1 MKTNLKISFEFFP
14 PKNLKMSQNLWNT
27 LNKLKIF
34 YPDFVSITYGAGG
47 STRQRTH
54 DTIKK
59 FTYRSSIKPIPHLT
73 CIGDT
78 RDSIKKLAINYWKM
92 GIKSIVAIRGDPENI
107 KLSKKRKFVTFP
119 NGYNYCS
126 ELIRDLKETKD
137 FEIIIAVFPEKHPE
151 SKDIQE
157 DVDNLKR
164 KIDLGATKGIT
175 QFFFDNNKF
184 YEFVNILQK
193 KNIKIPITP
202 GILPII
208 NFNKLTELAHNC
220 NASIPKRIRN
230 LYKDKKE
237 YEFNLSVDIATK
249 QCLNLIKNGFK
260 NLHFYTLNRG
270 DLTGKIC
277 SNLTK
282 KKLICSYLNYR
293 ISHKNVIFFF

>member
-1 MKTNLKISFEFFP
+1 MKTDLKISFEFFP
-14 PKNLKMSQNLWNT
+14 PKNQKMHQKLWNT

-47 STRQRTH
+47 STRKRTH
-54 DTIKK
+54 ATIKK
-59 FTYRSSIKPIPHLT
+59 LTYRPSIKPIPHLT

-78 RDSIKKLAINYWKM
+78 RDSIRKLAINYWKM
-92 GIKSIVAIRGDPENI
+92 GIKSIVVIRGDQENI
-107 KLSKKRKFVTFP
+107 KLTKKKKFVTFP
-119 NGYNYCS
+119 DGYNYSS
-126 ELIRDLKETKD
+126 ELIRDLKKIKD
-137 FEIIIAVFPEKHPE
+137 FEIIVAVFPEKHPE

-157 DVDNLKR
+157 DIDNLKR

-193 KNIKIPITP
+193 KNINIPIIP

-208 NFNKLTELAHNC
+208 NFKKLIELAHNC
-220 NASIPKRIRN
+220 NAFIPKRIRD
-230 LYKDKKE
+230 LYKGKKE
-237 YEFNLSVDIATK
+237 YEFELSIDITTK
-249 QCLNLIKNGFK
+249 LCLDLIKNGFK
-260 NLHFYTLNRG
+260 NLHFYTLNRA

-282 KKLICSYLNYR
+282 RKIIGKPYDAFWS
-293 ISHKNVIFFF
+293 

>member
-1 MKTNLKISFEFFP
+1 MEKKPKISFEFFP
-14 PKNLKMSQNLWNT
+14 PKNLKMYQSLWNT

-34 YPDFVSITYGAGG
+34 YPEFVSITYGAGG

-59 FTYRSSIKPIPHLT
+59 FTYRPSIKPIPHLT

-78 RDSIKKLAINYWKM
+78 KDSIKKLAINYWDI
-92 GIKSIVAIRGDPENI
+92 GIKSIVVIRGDPENI
-107 KLSKKRKFVTFP
+107 NLSKKRKFITFP
-119 NGYNYCS
+119 DGYTYSS
-126 ELIRDLKETKD
+126 ELIGDLKKIRD

-151 SKDIQE
+151 SINIQE
-157 DVDNLKR
+157 DIDNLKR

-184 YEFVNILQK
+184 YEFFNILQK
-193 KNIKIPITP
+193 KNIKIPIMP

-208 NFNKLTELAHNC
+208 NFNKLIELADNC
-220 NASIPKRIRN
+220 NASIPKRLKN
-230 LYKDKKE
+230 LYKGKKE

-249 QCLNLIKNGFK
+249 QCLDLIKNGF
-260 NLHFYTLNRG
+260 NSLHFYTLNRA

-282 KKLICSYLNYR
+282 KKKLINKPYDA
-293 ISHKNVIFFF
+293 F

>member
-14 PKNLKMSQNLWNT
+14 PKNLKMSQSLWDT

-126 ELIRDLKETKD
+126 ELIRDLKEIRD
-137 FEIIIAVFPEKHPE
+137 FKIIVAVFPEKHPE

-157 DVDNLKR
+157 DIDNLKR

-202 GILPII
+202 GMLPII
-208 NFNKLTELAHNC
+208 NFKKLTELAHNC
-220 NASIPKRIRN
+220 NASIPKRIKN

-249 QCLNLIKNGFK
+249 QCLDLIKNGFN

-277 SNLTK
+277 ANLTK
-282 KKLICSYLNYR
+282 KKKLI
-293 ISHKNVIFFF
+293 KP

>member
-14 PKNLKMSQNLWNT
+14 PKNLKMSQRLWDT

-78 RDSIKKLAINYWKM
+78 RDSIKKLANNYWKM

-126 ELIRDLKETKD
+126 ELIRDLKEIKD

-151 SKDIQE
+151 SKNIQE
-157 DVDNLKR
+157 DIDNLKR

-220 NASIPKRIRN
+220 NATIPKRIRN

-282 KKLICSYLNYR
+282 KKLINKL
-293 ISHKNVIFFF
+293 

>member
-59 FTYRSSIKPIPHLT
+59 FTYRPSIKPIPHLT

-126 ELIRDLKETKD
+126 ELIRDLKEIRD
-137 FEIIIAVFPEKHPE
+137 FKIIVAVFPEKHPE

-157 DVDNLKR
+157 DIDNLKR
-164 KIDLGATKGIT
+164 KIDLGAAKGIT

-193 KNIKIPITP
+193 KNIKIPIIP

-208 NFNKLTELAHNC
+208 NFDKLTKLADNC
-220 NASIPKRIRN
+220 NASIPKRIKN
-230 LYKDKKE
+230 LYKDHKDKE
-237 YEFNLSVDIATK
+237 YEFNLSADIATK
-249 QCLNLIKNGFK
+249 QCLDLIKNGF
-260 NLHFYTLNRG
+260 NDLHFYTLNRA

-282 KKLICSYLNYR
+282 KKKLINKSYDA
-293 ISHKNVIFFF
+293 F

>member
-126 ELIRDLKETKD
+126 ELIRDLKEIKD

-157 DVDNLKR
+157 DIDNLKR

-220 NASIPKRIRN
+220 NATIPKRIRN

-282 KKLICSYLNYR
+282 KKLINKL
-293 ISHKNVIFFF
+293 

>member
-14 PKNLKMSQNLWNT
+14 PKNLKMSQSLWDT

-126 ELIRDLKETKD
+126 ELIRDLKEIKD

-282 KKLICSYLNYR
+282 KKLINKL
-293 ISHKNVIFFF
+293 

>member
-1 MKTNLKISFEFFP
+1 MEKKLKISFEFFP
-14 PKNLKMSQNLWNT
+14 PKNLKMYQSLWNT

-34 YPDFVSITYGAGG
+34 YPEFVSITYGAGG

-59 FTYRSSIKPIPHLT
+59 FTYRPSVKPIPHLT

-78 RDSIKKLAINYWKM
+78 KDSIKKLAINYWDI
-92 GIKSIVAIRGDPENI
+92 GIKSIVVIRGDPENI
-107 KLSKKRKFVTFP
+107 KLSKKRKFITYP
-119 NGYNYCS
+119 NGYTYSS
-126 ELIRDLKETKD
+126 ELIRDLKKIRD

-151 SKDIQE
+151 SKNFQE
-157 DVDNLKR
+157 DIDNLKR

-184 YEFVNILQK
+184 YEFYNILEK
-193 KNIKIPITP
+193 KNIKISIMP

-208 NFNKLTELAHNC
+208 NFNKLIELANNC
-220 NASIPKRIRN
+220 NASIPKRLKK
-230 LYKDKKE
+230 LYKGKKE

-249 QCLNLIKNGFK
+249 QCLDLIKNGFN
-260 NLHFYTLNRG
+260 NLHFYTLNRA

-282 KKLICSYLNYR
+282 KKKLINKPYDA
-293 ISHKNVIFFF
+293 F

>member
-126 ELIRDLKETKD
+126 ELIRDLKEIRD
-137 FEIIIAVFPEKHPE
+137 FKIIVAVFPEKHPE

-157 DVDNLKR
+157 DIDNLKR

-202 GILPII
+202 GMLPII

-220 NASIPKRIRN
+220 NASIPKRIKN
-230 LYKDKKE
+230 LYKGKKE

-249 QCLNLIKNGFK
+249 QCLDLIKNGFN

-277 SNLTK
+277 ANLTK
-282 KKLICSYLNYR
+282 KKKIN
-293 ISHKNVIFFF
+293 

>member
-1 MKTNLKISFEFFP
+1 MNTNLKISFEFFP
-14 PKNLKMSQNLWNT
+14 PKNLKMYQSLWNT

-59 FTYRSSIKPIPHLT
+59 FTYRPSIKPIPHLT

-78 RDSIKKLAINYWKM
+78 KDSIKKLAIDYWKL
-92 GIKSIVAIRGDPENI
+92 GIKSIVVIRGDPENI

-119 NGYNYCS
+119 NGYTYSS
-126 ELIRDLKETKD
+126 ELIKDLKKIRD
-137 FEIIIAVFPEKHPE
+137 FKIIIPIFPEKHPE

-157 DVDNLKR
+157 DIDNLKR
-164 KIDLGATKGIT
+164 KIDLGATKAIT

-184 YEFVNILQK
+184 YDFINILKK
-193 KNIKIPITP
+193 KNIKIPIIP

-208 NFNKLTELAHNC
+208 NFNKLIKLANNC
-220 NASIPKRIRN
+220 NASIPKRLKK
-230 LYKDKKE
+230 LYKGKKE

-249 QCLNLIKNGFK
+249 QCLDLIKNGFGD
-260 NLHFYTLNRG
+260 LHFYTLNRA

-282 KKLICSYLNYR
+282 KKLIKKPYDAFWS
-293 ISHKNVIFFF
+293 

>member
-126 ELIRDLKETKD
+126 ELIRDLKEIKD

-282 KKLICSYLNYR
+282 KKLINKL
-293 ISHKNVIFFF
+293 

>member
-14 PKNLKMSQNLWNT
+14 PKNLKMSQSLWDT

-126 ELIRDLKETKD
+126 ELIRDLKEIKD

-151 SKDIQE
+151 TKDIQE

-282 KKLICSYLNYR
+282 KKLINKL
-293 ISHKNVIFFF
+293 

>member
-47 STRQRTH
+47 STRERTH

-126 ELIRDLKETKD
+126 ELIRDLKEIKD

-220 NASIPKRIRN
+220 NASIPKRIKN
-230 LYKDKKE
+230 LYKGKKE

-282 KKLICSYLNYR
+282 KKLINKL
-293 ISHKNVIFFF
+293 

>member
-126 ELIRDLKETKD
+126 ELIRDLKEIRD
-137 FEIIIAVFPEKHPE
+137 FKIIVAVFPEKHPE

-157 DVDNLKR
+157 DIDNLKR

-202 GILPII
+202 GMLPII

-220 NASIPKRIRN
+220 NATIPKRIRN

-282 KKLICSYLNYR
+282 RKLINKL
-293 ISHKNVIFFF
+293 

>member
-1 MKTNLKISFEFFP
+1 MEKKLKISFEFFP
-14 PKNLKMSQNLWNT
+14 PKNLKMYQSLWT
-27 LNKLKIF
+27 TFNKLKIF

-59 FTYRSSIKPIPHLT
+59 FTYRPSVKPIPHLT

-78 RDSIKKLAINYWKM
+78 KDSIKKLAINYWDI
-92 GIKSIVAIRGDPENI
+92 GIKSIVVIRGDPENI
-107 KLSKKRKFVTFP
+107 KLSKKRKFITFP
-119 NGYNYCS
+119 NGYTYSS
-126 ELIRDLKETKD
+126 ELIRDLKKIRD

-151 SKDIQE
+151 SKNFQE
-157 DVDNLKR
+157 DIDNLKR

-184 YEFVNILQK
+184 YEFYNILEK
-193 KNIKIPITP
+193 KNIKIPIMP

-208 NFNKLTELAHNC
+208 NFNKLIELANNC
-220 NASIPKRIRN
+220 NASIPKRLKK
-230 LYKDKKE
+230 LYKGKKE

-249 QCLNLIKNGFK
+249 QCLDLIKNGFN
-260 NLHFYTLNRG
+260 NLHFYTLNRA

-282 KKLICSYLNYR
+282 KKKLINKPYDA
-293 ISHKNVIFFF
+293 F

>member
-1 MKTNLKISFEFFP
+1 MEKKLKISFEFFP
-14 PKNLKMSQNLWNT
+14 PKNLKMYQSLWNT

-59 FTYRSSIKPIPHLT
+59 FTYRPSVKPIPHLT

-78 RDSIKKLAINYWKM
+78 KDSIKKLAINYWDI
-92 GIKSIVAIRGDPENI
+92 GIKSIVVIRGDPENI
-107 KLSKKRKFVTFP
+107 KLSKKRKFITFP
-119 NGYNYCS
+119 NGYTYSS
-126 ELIRDLKETKD
+126 ELIRDLKKIKD

-151 SKDIQE
+151 SINIQE
-157 DVDNLKR
+157 DIDNLKR

-184 YEFVNILQK
+184 YEFYNILEK
-193 KNIKIPITP
+193 KNIKIPIMP

-208 NFNKLTELAHNC
+208 NFNKLIELANNC
-220 NASIPKRIRN
+220 NASIPKRLKK
-230 LYKDKKE
+230 LYKGKKE

-249 QCLNLIKNGFK
+249 QCLDLIKNGFN
-260 NLHFYTLNRG
+260 NLHFYTLNRA

-282 KKLICSYLNYR
+282 KKKLINKPYDA
-293 ISHKNVIFFF
+293 F

>member
-1 MKTNLKISFEFFP
+1 MEKKPKISFEFFP
-14 PKNLKMSQNLWNT
+14 PKNLKMYQSLWNT

-34 YPDFVSITYGAGG
+34 YPEFVSITYGAGG

-59 FTYRSSIKPIPHLT
+59 FTYRPSIKPIPHLT

-78 RDSIKKLAINYWKM
+78 KDSIKKLAINYWDI
-92 GIKSIVAIRGDPENI
+92 GIKSIVVIRGDPENI
-107 KLSKKRKFVTFP
+107 KLSKKRKFITFP
-119 NGYNYCS
+119 DGYTYSS
-126 ELIRDLKETKD
+126 ELIGDLKKIRD

-151 SKDIQE
+151 SKNFQE
-157 DVDNLKR
+157 DIDNLKR

-184 YEFVNILQK
+184 YEFFNILQK
-193 KNIKIPITP
+193 KNIKIPIMP

-208 NFNKLTELAHNC
+208 NFNKLIELAGNC
-220 NASIPKRIRN
+220 NASIPKKLKK
-230 LYKDKKE
+230 LYKGKKE

-249 QCLNLIKNGFK
+249 QCLDLIKNGFN
-260 NLHFYTLNRG
+260 NLHFYTLNRA

-282 KKLICSYLNYR
+282 IKKLINKPYDA
-293 ISHKNVIFFF
+293 F

>member
-126 ELIRDLKETKD
+126 ELIRDLKEIKD
-137 FEIIIAVFPEKHPE
+137 FEIIVAVFPEKHPE

-193 KNIKIPITP
+193 KNIKIPIIP

-208 NFNKLTELAHNC
+208 NFDKLTKLADNC
-220 NASIPKRIRN
+220 NASIPKRIKN
-230 LYKDKKE
+230 LYKNHKDKE
-237 YEFNLSVDIATK
+237 YEFNLSADIATK
-249 QCLNLIKNGFK
+249 QCLDLIKNGF
-260 NLHFYTLNRG
+260 NDLHFYTLNRA

-282 KKLICSYLNYR
+282 KKKLINKPYDA
-293 ISHKNVIFFF
+293 F

>member
-126 ELIRDLKETKD
+126 ELIRDLKEIRD
-137 FEIIIAVFPEKHPE
+137 FKIIVAVFPEKHPE

-157 DVDNLKR
+157 DIDNLKR

-220 NASIPKRIRN
+220 NATIPKRIRN

-282 KKLICSYLNYR
+282 RKLINKL
-293 ISHKNVIFFF
+293 

>member
-1 MKTNLKISFEFFP
+1 METKLKISFEFFP
-14 PKNLKMSQNLWNT
+14 PKNQKMYQSLWNT

-47 STRQRTH
+47 STRKRTH

-59 FTYRSSIKPIPHLT
+59 FTYRPSIKPIPHLT

-78 RDSIKKLAINYWKM
+78 KDSIKKLAINYWDI
-92 GIKSIVAIRGDPENI
+92 GIKSIVVIRGDPENI
-107 KLSKKRKFVTFP
+107 KLSKKRKFITFP
-119 NGYNYCS
+119 DGYTYSS
-126 ELIRDLKETKD
+126 ELIGDLKKIRD

-151 SKDIQE
+151 SKNFQE
-157 DVDNLKR
+157 DIDNLKR

-184 YEFVNILQK
+184 YEFFNILQK
-193 KNIKIPITP
+193 KNIKIPIMP

-208 NFNKLTELAHNC
+208 NFNKLIELAGNC
-220 NASIPKRIRN
+220 NASIPKKLKK
-230 LYKDKKE
+230 LYKGKKE

-249 QCLNLIKNGFK
+249 QCLDLIKNGFN
-260 NLHFYTLNRG
+260 NLHFYTLNRA

-282 KKLICSYLNYR
+282 KKKLINKPYDA
-293 ISHKNVIFFF
+293 F

>member
-14 PKNLKMSQNLWNT
+14 PKNLKMSQSLWDT

-126 ELIRDLKETKD
+126 ELIRDLKEIKD

-220 NASIPKRIRN
+220 NATIPKRIRN

-282 KKLICSYLNYR
+282 RKIIGKPYDAFWS
-293 ISHKNVIFFF
+293 

>member
-1 MKTNLKISFEFFP
+1 MEKKPKISFEFFP
-14 PKNLKMSQNLWNT
+14 PKNLKMYQSLWNT

-34 YPDFVSITYGAGG
+34 YPEFVSITYGAGG

-59 FTYRSSIKPIPHLT
+59 FTYRPSIKPIPHLT

-78 RDSIKKLAINYWKM
+78 KDSIKKLAINYWDI
-92 GIKSIVAIRGDPENI
+92 GIKSIVVIRGDPENI
-107 KLSKKRKFVTFP
+107 KLSKKRKFITFP
-119 NGYNYCS
+119 DGYTYSS
-126 ELIRDLKETKD
+126 ELIGDLKKIRD

-151 SKDIQE
+151 SKNFQE
-157 DVDNLKR
+157 DIDNLKR

-184 YEFVNILQK
+184 YEFFNILQK
-193 KNIKIPITP
+193 KNIKIPIMP

-208 NFNKLTELAHNC
+208 NFNKLIELAGNC
-220 NASIPKRIRN
+220 NASIPKKLKK
-230 LYKDKKE
+230 LYKGKKE

-249 QCLNLIKNGFK
+249 QCLDLIKNGFN
-260 NLHFYTLNRG
+260 NLHFYTLNRA

-282 KKLICSYLNYR
+282 KKKLINKPYDA
-293 ISHKNVIFFF
+293 F

>member
-1 MKTNLKISFEFFP
+1 MEKKLKISFEFFP
-14 PKNLKMSQNLWNT
+14 PKNLKMYQSLWNT

-59 FTYRSSIKPIPHLT
+59 FTYRPSVKPIPHLT

-78 RDSIKKLAINYWKM
+78 KDSIKKLAINYWDI
-92 GIKSIVAIRGDPENI
+92 GIKSIVVIRGDPENI
-107 KLSKKRKFVTFP
+107 KLSKKRKFITFP
-119 NGYNYCS
+119 NGYTYSS
-126 ELIRDLKETKD
+126 ELIRDLKKIRD

-151 SKDIQE
+151 SKNFQE
-157 DVDNLKR
+157 DIDNLKR

-184 YEFVNILQK
+184 YEFYNILEK
-193 KNIKIPITP
+193 KNIKIPIMP

-208 NFNKLTELAHNC
+208 NFNKLIELANNC
-220 NASIPKRIRN
+220 NASIPKRLKK
-230 LYKDKKE
+230 LYKGKKE

-249 QCLNLIKNGFK
+249 QCLDLIKNGFN
-260 NLHFYTLNRG
+260 NLHFYTLNRA

-282 KKLICSYLNYR
+282 KKKLINKPYDA
-293 ISHKNVIFFF
+293 F

>member
-1 MKTNLKISFEFFP
+1 METKIKISFEFFP
-14 PKNLKMSQNLWNT
+14 PKNQKMYQSLWST

-47 STRQRTH
+47 STRKRTH

-59 FTYRSSIKPIPHLT
+59 FTYRPSIKPIPHLT

-78 RDSIKKLAINYWKM
+78 KDSIKKLALNYWKI
-92 GIKSIVAIRGDPENI
+92 GIKSLVVIRGDPENI
-107 KLSKKRKFVTFP
+107 ELSKKRKFITFP
-119 NGYNYCS
+119 NGYTYSS
-126 ELIRDLKETKD
+126 ELIRDLKKIRD

-151 SKDIQE
+151 SINIQE
-157 DVDNLKR
+157 DIDNLKR

-184 YEFVNILQK
+184 YEFFNILQK
-193 KNIKIPITP
+193 KNIKIPIIP

-208 NFNKLTELAHNC
+208 NFKKLIKLAHNC
-220 NASIPKRIRN
+220 NASIPKRLTS
-230 LYKDKKE
+230 LYKGKKE
-237 YEFNLSVDIATK
+237 YEFNLSVDITTK
-249 QCLNLIKNGFK
+249 QCLDLIKNGFN
-260 NLHFYTLNRG
+260 NLHFYTLNRA

-282 KKLICSYLNYR
+282 IKKLINKPYDA
-293 ISHKNVIFFF
+293 F

>member
-14 PKNLKMSQNLWNT
+14 PKNQKMYRSLWTT

-126 ELIRDLKETKD
+126 ELIRDLKEIRD
-137 FEIIIAVFPEKHPE
+137 FKIIVAVFPEKHPE

-157 DVDNLKR
+157 DIDNLKR

-202 GILPII
+202 GMLPII

-277 SNLTK
+277 ANLIK
-282 KKLICSYLNYR
+282 KKN
-293 ISHKNVIFFF
+293 